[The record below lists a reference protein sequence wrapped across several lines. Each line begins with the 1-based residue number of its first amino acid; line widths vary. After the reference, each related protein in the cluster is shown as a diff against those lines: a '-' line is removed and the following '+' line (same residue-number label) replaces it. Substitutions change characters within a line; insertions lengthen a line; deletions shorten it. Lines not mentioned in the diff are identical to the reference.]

1 MINRIN
7 KENREQNIGYQLE
20 ENQFADLT
28 WEEFQERFLMKPLKN
43 QWNKKGTHLE
53 NSKEESEEIDWLA

>member
-7 KENREQNIGYQLE
+7 KENRDQNIDYQLE

-28 WEEFQERFLMKPLKN
+28 WEEFQERFLMKPVIN
-43 QWNKKGTHLE
+43 QWHKKVTHLE